1 MDWANERYAR
11 VYTRDTTT
19 WKLLTWEARA
29 LLVLLLR
36 KVDRMGVLEVGLDG
50 HLGMAAHV
58 EMPPDVVER
67 ALAQL
72 VARGV
77 VVDADGAYV
86 LPNFLEAQEA
96 VQTDAHRSREYR
108 ARKRDE
114 ALHRDG
120 VTKRDV
126 PITKR
131 DKTVTPRHTASRS
144 VTPNRTDPDCTEP
157 SRAVPGDG
165 EGFDPFAVAS
175 DDMSGPEPQWWGNH
189 PRPPAAATPP
199 AKPKAKRKASQMPDG
214 WMPEPYTVP
223 PNVDPKLEL
232 ARFRDWAA
240 AKAATFVDWNA
251 AWRNW
256 LRKAAEFAR
265 GRTPPRPSSQGRID
279 QLIRIAGGDQ

>member
-50 HLGMAAHV
+50 HLGVAAHV
-58 EMPPDVVER
+58 EMPPEVVEA
-67 ALAQL
+67 ALYQL
-72 VARGV
+72 LARGV
-77 VVDADGAYV
+77 VVETDGAYV

-96 VQTDAHRSREYR
+96 VQTEAHRSREYR
-108 ARKRDE
+108 ARKRDA
-114 ALHRDG
+114 ALN
-120 VTKRDV
+120 VTKRDGV
-126 PITKR
+126 VTNR
-131 DKTVTPRHTASRS
+131 DETVTVRHMASRS
-144 VTPNRTDPDCTEP
+144 VTPNLSEPSLAVP
-157 SRAVPGDG
+157 SRAGADG
-165 EGFDPFAVAS
+165 EREDFDPFAVSSADVIDQAPHLRES
-175 DDMSGPEPQWWGNH
+175 AA
-189 PRPPAAATPP
+189 PAAATPQ
-199 AKPKAKRKASQMPDG
+199 AKPKAKRKASQMPEG

-256 LRKAAEFAR
+256 LRKAAEFASAR
-265 GRTPPRPSSQGRID
+265 APAKQSHQGRMD
-279 QLIRIAGGDQ
+279 KLIAIAQGGES